1 MVFCGQVLKAKY
13 FPNSSILRSEPR
25 DGILYTWR
33 SILKGLDLLKQGII
47 WRIGNGESVNIL
59 EDPWIPHGKTRQPA
73 TYRGAT
79 VLTRV
84 ADLLDLSS
92 GSWDE
97 ALVQDTFTDFDADAI
112 LKMRV
117 NVDFKDSP
125 AWNFDKKGYFS
136 VKSAYK
142 VAVQDRKSVV

>member
-1 MVFCGQVLKAKY
+1 M
-13 FPNSSILRSEPR
+13 
-25 DGILYTWR
+25 
-33 SILKGLDLLKQGII
+33 
-47 WRIGNGESVNIL
+47 
-59 EDPWIPHGKTRQPA
+59 RQPA

-117 NVDFKDSP
+117 NVDLKDSP
-125 AWNFDKKGYFS
+125 AWHFDKKGYFS

-142 VAVQDRKSVV
+142 VAVQRREDELDRNMENSMPVQAGQSGFRWDKIWEWRPQTR